1 MLLTVFGF
9 FAKPSRRGA
18 IIGWNRKAP
27 VRIAALMFYRF
38 MHHRWQQS
46 ISRWAIGF
54 MLSALLAWTLLAT
67 APPARPA
74 PQEIP
79 PPNLK
84 IAFIGDGGLGPNS
97 VAVLNLI
104 KSEGASAVL
113 HSGDLE
119 YTNDPA
125 VWDAQINSVLGA
137 DFPYFVTIG
146 NHDELA
152 WSGPNGYQ
160 QMLINRFNRLGINWS
175 GDLGVQSSFHYQGL
189 FFVNTAPGI
198 GSGFDNGKNDVYI
211 REQLAADKSVWSICS
226 WHKDQ
231 QLMQVGGKLDETGWG
246 VYEEARTGGAII
258 ATAHEHSY
266 SRTHL
271 LSNMTNQIVA
281 STGNALTLTKGT
293 SFAFVSGLGGNSVRP
308 QLLSGNWW
316 AAISAATCL
325 AGDPVCQPNGD
336 FGALFGVFNVD
347 GQPNKAFFYFKDIN
361 GHVIDSFTVIS
372 NVELPSISN
381 LSPASI
387 QAGSNSF
394 TLAVDGA
401 NFSNQTVVR
410 WNGSERPTTFASPS
424 HLTATISAADI
435 ATVGSANITV
445 SGPGGTSNTATFAI
459 TPTPPAIGALS
470 PANAEVGANGFSLNV
485 FGSNFMNPSVVRWNN
500 SDRPTTFVSPN
511 QLTATISYTD
521 LFNTTS
527 IPITVVNANGVS
539 NSTTLNIGP
548 PSLTLFTEPD
558 SSRAIAL
565 DAVTLTRDPFPF
577 AAPTALSADAR
588 TRLVIFSPNLQLSSG
603 ELFTSVTARAEDSQH
618 NFYPVNVEFAGV
630 IPGLTPLTEI
640 VFKIPDELKAAD
652 SFWVTVCYGSAAS
665 NKVLITL
672 RPAN

>member
-1 MLLTVFGF
+1 MQ
-9 FAKPSRRGA
+9 
-18 IIGWNRKAP
+18 
-27 VRIAALMFYRF
+27 IAELMFYRF
-38 MHHRWQQS
+38 MHRRQQS
-46 ISRWAIGF
+46 IIRWAIGF
-54 MLSALLAWTLLAT
+54 MLSATLAWTLLAT
-67 APPARPA
+67 APAAARPA
-74 PQEIP
+74 LQEIP

-97 VAVLNLI
+97 VTVLNLI

-160 QMLINRFNRLGINWS
+160 QLLINRFNRLGINWS
-175 GDLGVQSSFHYQGL
+175 GDLGVQSSFHYRGL

-198 GSGFDNGKNDVYI
+198 GSGFDNGKSDVYI
-211 REQLAADKSVWSICS
+211 REQLAGDNSVWSIVS

-246 VYEEARTGGAII
+246 VYEEARMGGAII
-258 ATAHEHSY
+258 ATGHEHSY

-271 LSNMTNQIVA
+271 MSNMTNQIVA
-281 STGNALTLTKGT
+281 STGNALTLTKGA

-308 QLLSGNWW
+308 QLLGGNWW

-325 AGDPVCQPNGD
+325 AGDPVCQPNGN

-361 GHVIDSFTVIS
+361 GRVIDSFTVIS

-381 LSPASI
+381 LSPASV
-387 QAGSNSF
+387 QAASNSF
-394 TLAVDGA
+394 TLGVDGA

-410 WNGSERPTTFASPS
+410 WNGSERPTTFASSS
-424 HLTATISAADI
+424 HLTANISAADI
-435 ATVGSANITV
+435 ATVGSASITV
-445 SGPGGTSNTATFAI
+445 SGPGGTSNTATLAI
-459 TPTPPAIGALS
+459 TPIPPAISGLS
-470 PANAEVGANGFSLNV
+470 PANAEAGANGFSLNV

-521 LFNTTS
+521 LLNTGS

-539 NSTTLNIGP
+539 NSTPLNIGP

-565 DAVTLTRDPFPF
+565 DAVNLMRDPFPF
-577 AAPTALSADAR
+577 AAPTALSVDPR
-588 TRLVIFSPNLQLSSG
+588 TRLVIFSPNLQLG
-603 ELFTSVTARAEDSQH
+603 GLFASVTARAEDAQH
-618 NFYPVNVEFAGV
+618 NFYPVTVEFAGA

-652 SFWVTVCYGSAAS
+652 SFWVTVGYGSAAS

-672 RPAN
+672 RPGN